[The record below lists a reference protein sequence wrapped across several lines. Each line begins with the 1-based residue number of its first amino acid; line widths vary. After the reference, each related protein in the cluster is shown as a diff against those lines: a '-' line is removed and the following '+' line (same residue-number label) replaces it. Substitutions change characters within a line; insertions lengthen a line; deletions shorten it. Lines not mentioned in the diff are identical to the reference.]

1 VESRKGSLLIGIAA
15 LLYGFVTVGGRWLS
29 GFGFSLLE
37 VSFYPLAGV
46 ALILTLG
53 RGRAS
58 RILFRRQNLRFFIGF
73 GLVGAALQI
82 TQYGGIV
89 LGVPVSIVAIL
100 LYLQPLWT
108 LIVSRIWW
116 GEQIT
121 PQKATALAISIA
133 GMLVL
138 LGPGINS
145 SGMSRLGLG
154 FALLGG
160 WALSAWVLVGKRAER
175 LTGVSAFAKT
185 QGYALFTCC
194 WLLMLAPV
202 FSLLIGDDRL
212 SRFGI
217 SGFAAHPV
225 AVFVVALMAYLVP
238 SCLFLA
244 GVRGTSALTAGLIM
258 MLEPVSAAVLAALL
272 FREPLTWNILAG
284 GFLVLLANALA
295 LPVRRR
301 TGPLVS

>member
-1 VESRKGSLLIGIAA
+1 MGSGKGSLLIGIAA

-46 ALILTLG
+46 ALILTLA

-58 RILFRRQNLRFFIGF
+58 SIIFKRPNLPFFIGF

-89 LGVPVSIVAIL
+89 LGVPVATVAIL

-108 LIVSRIWW
+108 LIVSRIWF
-116 GEQIT
+116 GEQVT
-121 PQKATALAISIA
+121 PRKAVALGISIA

-138 LGPGINS
+138 LGPGINGS
-145 SGMSRLGLG
+145 EVSRVGLG

-160 WALSAWVLVGKRAER
+160 WALSAWVFVGKHAER
-175 LTGVSAFAKT
+175 LAGVGAIAKT
-185 QGYALFTCC
+185 QGYALFTCL
-194 WLLMLAPV
+194 WLLLLAPL
-202 FSLLIGDDRL
+202 FSLLVGDARL
-212 SRFGI
+212 GRFGI
-217 SGFAAHPV
+217 TGFVAHPV
-225 AVFVVALMAYLVP
+225 AVLSVALMAYLIP

-258 MLEPVSAAVLAALL
+258 MLEPISAGVMATL
-272 FREPLTWNILAG
+272 FFGEDMTSNILVG
-284 GFLVLLANALA
+284 GALVLLANGLA
-295 LPVRRR
+295 LPADRRER
-301 TGPLVS
+301 SG